1 MTKKFNSPNY
11 SFIIETKTGKG
22 EHLNY
27 WRVDQVVAGQN
38 HDQALRRVENQLA
51 QHLNGLSK
59 RTGLVLFLTF
69 AGTVETI
76 DTIIKGSGYEIS

>member
-1 MTKKFNSPNY
+1 MSTRFNEPNY
-11 SFIIETKTGKG
+11 SFVIETKTKGG

-27 WRVDQVVAGQN
+27 WRIDQVVAGQSHN
-38 HDQALRRVENQLA
+38 EALRRVENQLA
-51 QHLNGLSK
+51 QHLNHLSK

-76 DTIIKGSGYEIS
+76 DTIVKNSGYEIS